1 MRTKFALFDFDK
13 TLSRGDSIIPFVIY
27 AERKGFAPRGQI
39 LRAAWAFLTQRRHPN
54 AVSWAKGVSLSFLK
68 GRTLQETDDF
78 CRGFFRDVLAKRIFR
93 DGRAEIERLKTEGY
107 TVVVVSASAEAYMHL
122 LPEFLPVDAVL
133 ATRCGLDAD
142 DVYTG
147 QVGQN
152 CKGVEKPLRI
162 AAYLAAHHMELD
174 YDTSC
179 AYGDSLSDAPMLQLT
194 AAPTLVNPA
203 GKLAAALPEARRVR
217 WK

>member
-13 TLSRGDSIIPFVIY
+13 TLCAGDSIVPFVMY
-27 AERKGFAPRGQI
+27 AERKGFAPRGQTI
-39 LRAAWAFLTQRRHPN
+39 RAAWAFLTQRRHSD

-68 GRTLQETDDF
+68 DKTLAETDEF
-78 CRGFFRDVLAKRIFR
+78 CRGFFRDVLVKRMFR
-93 DGRAEIERLKTEGY
+93 DGRTEIDRLKAEGY
-107 TVVVVSASAEAYMHL
+107 TIMVVSASSEAYMHL

-133 ATRCGLDAD
+133 ATRCGIDVN

-152 CKGVEKPLRI
+152 CKGIEKPLRI

-174 YDTSC
+174 YDASR

-194 AAPTLVNPA
+194 ASPTLVNPA
-203 GKLAAALPEARRVR
+203 KKLAAALPKARRVR